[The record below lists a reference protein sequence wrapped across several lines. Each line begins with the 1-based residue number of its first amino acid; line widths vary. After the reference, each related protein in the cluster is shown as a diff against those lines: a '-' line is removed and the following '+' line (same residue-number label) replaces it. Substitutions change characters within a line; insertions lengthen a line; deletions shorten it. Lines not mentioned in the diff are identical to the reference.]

1 MYFSTPKNINNFNL
15 KKMQNIHNQL
25 EKFQDATYCLLNKST
40 HISDWQ
46 KTTSE
51 LFHW

>member
-1 MYFSTPKNINNFNL
+1 
-15 KKMQNIHNQL
+15 MQNIHNQL
-25 EKFQDATYCLLNKST
+25 EKFQDATYFLLNKST
-40 HISDWQ
+40 NNSDWQ